1 MASAE
6 HIAALAAEVEAEV
19 RAAVDAANAD
29 ELPAPGDLGSFL
41 YA

>member
-1 MASAE
+1 VASE
-6 HIAALAAEVEAEV
+6 RIAALAAEVEAEV

-29 ELPAPGDLGSFL
+29 ELPAPGDLETFL